1 MEFYIT
7 EEAWNTILGFAS
19 IAYEKDKNE
28 VSGLCVARL
37 NKDGDYV
44 LDEPEILLQENTG
57 TTTELDADACA
68 EFYAKKG
75 MKYQSEAINGTLRY
89 VWWHSHHTM
98 GAFWSGTDENEIKE
112 WKNSS
117 FSMALVVNLKEDYK
131 FRVSQ
136 WQPLEAHKDL
146 PLTILRD
153 HNWTI
158 TKDMEKQYEELCSE
172 KTKVLPMNRQANIWN
187 GNWNYLHKSHNKTE
201 ISNLFDNTPRIL
213 ALEQIKKVP
222 NDAMVMNEIKE
233 ELLSEVED
241 LHNNYTTA
249 QLDFKTYKTHIDT
262 LNKLLISKKAG
273 MTVKKYNSHKKLVEA
288 IAKNHSHEFIKYKDK
303 ATEVAYEN
311 AEEISIYNQ
320 GYFH

>member
-7 EEAWNTILGFAS
+7 EVAWNTILGFAS

-57 TTTELDADACA
+57 TTTELDADACT

-112 WKNSS
+112 WKNNT

-131 FRVSQ
+131 FRISQ
-136 WQPLEAHKDL
+136 WQPLEAHKDV

-153 HNWTI
+153 NNWTI
-158 TKDMEKQYEELCSE
+158 TKNMEKQYSELCSE
-172 KTKVLPMNRQANIWN
+172 KAKVISVGNQANLWN
-187 GNWNYLHKSHNKTE
+187 GRWPYLNHNKKSE
-201 ISNLFDNTPRIL
+201 VSKLFDDKPRIL
-213 ALEQIKKVP
+213 ALEQIDKVS
-222 NDAMVMNEIKE
+222 NDPMIMNEVKE
-233 ELLSEVED
+233 ELTAEIEE
-241 LHNNYTTA
+241 LHNSYSTA
-249 QLDFKTYKTHIDT
+249 QLDFKTYKTHVDT
-262 LNKLLISKKAG
+262 LNKLLSDKEAG
-273 MTVKKYNSHKKLVEA
+273 MSIKKYNSHKKLVEA

-303 ATEVAYEN
+303 AIEVAYEH
-311 AEEISIYNQ
+311 AEEIAMYNQ

>member
-1 MEFYIT
+1 MLTDTELVILPSEFDD
-7 EEAWNTILGFAS
+7 A
-19 IAYEKDKNE
+19 
-28 VSGLCVARL
+28 
-37 NKDGDYV
+37 
-44 LDEPEILLQENTG
+44 EPPAFQFHDTKFKLLHSNRKRKEILSLRHAYLEK
-57 TTTELDADACA
+57 
-68 EFYAKKG
+68 YAKNIFDDF
-75 MKYQSEAINGTLRY
+75 INIK
-89 VWWHSHHTM
+89 
-98 GAFWSGTDENEIKE
+98 IKE
-112 WKNSS
+112 WKNST

-136 WQPLEAHKDL
+136 WEPLEAHKDL

-172 KTKVLPMNRQANIWN
+172 KTKVLSMNRQANIWN
-187 GNWNYLHKSHNKTE
+187 GNWNYLHQSHKKTE
-201 ISNLFDNTPRIL
+201 VSNLFDNTPRVL

-233 ELLSEVED
+233 ELLSEIED

-262 LNKLLISKKAG
+262 LNKLLISKEAG